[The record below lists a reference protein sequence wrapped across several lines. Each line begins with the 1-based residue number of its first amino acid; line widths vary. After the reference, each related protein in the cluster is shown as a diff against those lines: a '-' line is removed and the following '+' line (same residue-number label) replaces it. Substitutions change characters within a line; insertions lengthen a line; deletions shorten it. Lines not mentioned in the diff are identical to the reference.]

1 MLGPLLSAI
10 VMWGHPGLVPPV
22 APAAT
27 PPGVTDAAAPAD
39 APATPADAAPAPTAA
54 PDAGGMPPT
63 SAPAADVGPGL
74 VTVPPAPLPPAP
86 PPVTADAAK
95 IPHDKTGETIDEDV
109 AVFGTSGDAFS
120 NGGQSETLSFR
131 VLTQARYADDWYI
144 TQPRANAIDGA
155 RDIANATENDGWRM
169 NRLFLRAVA
178 RPRKWI
184 QARLLVD
191 FAELRWGNRRNT
203 VKLAYV
209 IVRPFQRTRV
219 TVGYFKRSYSLL
231 ELLPIADFEFADVG
245 PTDEV
250 IKELGFGGRDM
261 GALVQVE
268 PLSTKRWLN
277 VSVGMF
283 AGDSE
288 GRFASIAGVVTG
300 RIESRPVRRLRLGVD
315 ASYRPRRT
323 LAFAEDTADFNGVDF
338 LDRGGAVSGDVT
350 LDVGRMEVR
359 AEGLYGKRT
368 DMASRYNDGT
378 SFYIGDCLGGLC
390 HWIAGWGLVT
400 YRFPVGKRSV
410 LMPAFRAEWLEMNRE
425 EHTGKRTYLTGAINY
440 DVTPE
445 LRLLVDVT
453 WRRIQPASQALSQ
466 LNESITFGNLIYDL
480 SGTRLTLQVQFR
492 I

>member
-1 MLGPLLSAI
+1 
-10 VMWGHPGLVPPV
+10 
-22 APAAT
+22 
-27 PPGVTDAAAPAD
+27 
-39 APATPADAAPAPTAA
+39 
-54 PDAGGMPPT
+54 
-63 SAPAADVGPGL
+63 
-74 VTVPPAPLPPAP
+74 
-86 PPVTADAAK
+86 
-95 IPHDKTGETIDEDV
+95 
-109 AVFGTSGDAFS
+109 
-120 NGGQSETLSFR
+120 
-131 VLTQARYADDWYI
+131 
-144 TQPRANAIDGA
+144 
-155 RDIANATENDGWRM
+155 M
-169 NRLFLRAVA
+169 NRLFLRAIA

-268 PLSTKRWLN
+268 PLPTKRWLN
-277 VSVGMF
+277 VSVGVF

-288 GRFASIAGVVTG
+288 GRFATVAGVVTG
-300 RIESRPVRRLRLGVD
+300 RVESRPVRKLRLGAD
-315 ASYRPRRT
+315 ASYRPRKT
-323 LAFAEDTADFNGVDF
+323 LAFAEDTADFKGVDF

-350 LDVGRMEVR
+350 LDIGRMELR

-368 DMASRYNDGT
+368 DMMSRYNDGS
-378 SFYIGDCLGGLC
+378 SFYLGDCPGGLC
-390 HWIAGWGLVT
+390 HWLAGWGLIT
-400 YRFPVGKRSV
+400 YRLPVGKRSV

-425 EHTGKRTYLTGAINY
+425 QHSGKRTYLTGAMNY
-440 DVTPE
+440 DLTPE

-466 LNESITFGNLIYDL
+466 LNEWITFGNRIYDL
-480 SGTRLTLQVQFR
+480 SGTRLTLQAQFR